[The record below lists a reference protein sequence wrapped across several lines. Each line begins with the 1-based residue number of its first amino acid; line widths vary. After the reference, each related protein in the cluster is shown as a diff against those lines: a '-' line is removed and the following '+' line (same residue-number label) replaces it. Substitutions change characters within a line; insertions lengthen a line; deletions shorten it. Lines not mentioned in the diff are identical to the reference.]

1 MRPWKAALSNRR
13 MEGLRWAFGCGS
25 WQPTRSEWLLAARC
39 VQAEER
45 ERIGAFVFARDAKA
59 AMGGRLLIRKLIAE
73 KLMIPWNEIQL
84 ARTTKGKPYLAN
96 PVLTTIPNF
105 NFNISHH
112 GDYAVLAAEP
122 NLQVGVDIVKT
133 DFPGSSSV
141 AEFFRIMNRQFTDYE
156 WKTIKMAG
164 DEWAQLDMFY
174 RHWALKESFI
184 KAIGIGVG
192 FNLQRIEF
200 HASPLHMQTG
210 QVSKETMMF
219 LDGDQE
225 EAWTFEET
233 ILDDNHHVAVALGK
247 PDMFGKYAVQVQEDI
262 NQEPPQFTL
271 LSFKDLI
278 SSAIVMA
285 PEDPGHWENFQAKH
299 KKASRQHRMP
309 V

>member
-1 MRPWKAALSNRR
+1 
-13 MEGLRWAFGCGS
+13 MEGLRWAFGCGF
-25 WQPTRSEWLLAARC
+25 WQPTRHEWLLAARC

-73 KLMIPWNEIQL
+73 RLKIPWNEIQL
-84 ARTTKGKPYLAN
+84 QRTTKGKPFLAN
-96 PVLTTIPNF
+96 PVFTTIPNF

-112 GDYAVLAAEP
+112 GDYTVLAAEP
-122 NLQVGVDIVKT
+122 NLQVGVDVVKT
-133 DFPGSSSV
+133 DFPGSRSV
-141 AEFFRIMNRQFTDYE
+141 AEFFRIMNRQFTGYE
-156 WKTIKMAG
+156 WNTIKMAG
-164 DEWAQLDMFY
+164 DEWAQLGMFY

-184 KAIGIGVG
+184 KAIGVGVG

-200 HASPLHMQTG
+200 HTSPLHMQTG
-210 QVSKETMMF
+210 QVSKETIMF

-247 PDMFGKYAVQVQEDI
+247 PDMFGKYPAQVQENT
-262 NQEPPQFTL
+262 NQEPPKFTL

-278 SSAIVMA
+278 SSAIAMA
-285 PEDPGHWENFQAKH
+285 PEDLTCWENFQIKQE
-299 KKASRQHRMP
+299 KPSRQHQMS